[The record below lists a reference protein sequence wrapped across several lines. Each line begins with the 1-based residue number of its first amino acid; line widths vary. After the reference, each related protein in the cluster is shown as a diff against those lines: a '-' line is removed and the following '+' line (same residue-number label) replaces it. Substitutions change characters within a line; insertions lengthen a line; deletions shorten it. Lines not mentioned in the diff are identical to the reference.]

1 MERRG
6 FLRAAGGGLA
16 GLAAGTGLGAAV
28 SGCAS
33 MIAVP
38 VRPEGGRVRLAL
50 ADHPGL
56 DGPAGFARLRIE
68 GDGRLIYLLAL
79 EDGAYAALSPVCT
92 HQGCT
97 VDVQAQHLVCPCHG
111 SAYSREGEVLRGPAP
126 LPLRRYPVRVEPDGV
141 LIIDM
146 EAA

>member
-1 MERRG
+1 MERRR

-16 GLAAGTGLGAAV
+16 GLATGAGLGAAV

-38 VRPEGGRVRLAL
+38 VRSSEGRVRVAL
-50 ADHPGL
+50 ADHPTL
-56 DGPAGFARLRIE
+56 DRPEGFVQLRIE

-79 EDGAYAALSPVCT
+79 GDGAYAALSPVCT

-97 VDVQAQHLVCPCHG
+97 VDVQAQRLVCPCHG
-111 SAYSREGEVLRGPAP
+111 STYSREGAVLRGPAP
-126 LPLRRYPVRVEPDGV
+126 LPLRRYPVRAEPDGV
-141 LIIDM
+141 LIIDT
-146 EAA
+146 EAT